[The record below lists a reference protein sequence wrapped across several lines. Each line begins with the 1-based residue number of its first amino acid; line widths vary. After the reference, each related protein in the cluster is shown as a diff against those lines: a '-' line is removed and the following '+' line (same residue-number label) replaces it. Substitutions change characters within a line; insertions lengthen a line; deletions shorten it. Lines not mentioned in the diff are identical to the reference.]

1 MTGENVRMM
10 GMNCAITIVMRPYFS
25 SNSWARIACFLLK
38 KRLFSRLKIL
48 GPVARPMKYPRELP
62 KIAASVRTGAS

>member
-1 MTGENVRMM
+1 MPPTPAITGENVRII
-10 GMNCAITIVMRPYFS
+10 GMNCAITIVARPYLS

-48 GPVARPMKYPRELP
+48 GPVARPME
-62 KIAASVRTGAS
+62 